1 MQPDNLSKVEHASV
15 SAGMSIYYRYD
26 MTDLFGPY
34 TVVKTF
40 RDHDGAKALLRAGG
54 NDRSILLA
62 DDEDY
67 GALYIYTP
75 TKS

>member
-1 MQPDNLSKVEHASV
+1 MQPDNLSKVDHAAV
-15 SAGMSIYYRYD
+15 SAGMPIYYRYD
-26 MTDLFGPY
+26 MTSLSGPY

-40 RDHDGAKALLRAGG
+40 RDHEGSKALLRDGS
-54 NDRSILLA
+54 NDRPILLA

-75 TKS
+75 TKP

>member
-1 MQPDNLSKVEHASV
+1 MQLDNLHKIDHAAV
-15 SAGMSIYYRYD
+15 TAGMYIYYRYD
-26 MTDLFGPY
+26 RTDISGPY

-40 RDHDGAKALLRAGG
+40 RDHEGSKALLRDGRS
-54 NDRSILLA
+54 DRPILLA

-75 TKS
+75 TKP